1 MRRVFST
8 TAAAVLAAGLALGA
22 AGCSGDGGDTG
33 QVTDPAK
40 ASGTITWWDTSD
52 ATNEAPAFKKLV
64 KDFEASHP
72 KIHVNYVNVPFADAQ
87 NKFKN
92 AAQSGAGAP
101 DVIRAEVGWTTE
113 FASLGYLAP
122 LDGTR
127 ALDKPGDFLPNP
139 AASGRY
145 KGKTYAVPQVTDTLA
160 LLYNKDLLKKAGH
173 ASPPKTLAELK
184 QTALDV
190 KKKTGERGLMLNVDP
205 YYLLPFIYGEGGDLV
220 DAAHKKITIAAPPAV
235 AGVKQVSD
243 LIDSGAAPKP
253 SAQDSYTNQQAAFK
267 DGKVAMI
274 YNGPWSMA
282 DNYGGTAFK
291 DKSNL
296 GVAPVPA
303 GSVKAASPTGGHDY
317 GVYAGSKNLAASYEF
332 VRYMDSA
339 QSQAKI
345 TKDIGLLPTRKSAYA
360 LPDVKNSEQV
370 KLFKPAV
377 DIETPR
383 QWIPEGGLL
392 FDPLLK
398 GYQSLVTGQT
408 DAAGMTKQVA
418 GQYAT
423 LLKGWSR

>member
-1 MRRVFST
+1 MRRGVT
-8 TAAAVLAAGLALGA
+8 VAVAAALVLGA
-22 AGCSGDGGDTG
+22 AACGGGSGGTPR
-33 QVTDPAK
+33 QPVKDPARV
-40 ASGTITWWDTSD
+40 SGTVTWWDTSD

-64 KDFEASHP
+64 KDFQASHP

-101 DVIRAEVGWTTE
+101 DVIRAEIGWTTE
-113 FASLGYLAP
+113 FAALGYLAP

-127 ALDKPGDFLPNP
+127 ALAAPGDFLPNP

-145 KGKTYAVPQVTDTLA
+145 QGRTFAVPQVTDTLA
-160 LLYNKDLLKKAGH
+160 LLYNKDLLKRAGH
-173 ASPPKTLAELK
+173 DAPPATLAELK

-190 KKKTGERGLMLNVDP
+190 QKKTDATGLMLNVDP

-220 DAAHKKITIAAPPAV
+220 DAAHKKITIDDPPAV
-235 AGVKQVSD
+235 AGVRQVTG
-243 LIDSGAAPKP
+243 LIDAGAAPKP
-253 SAQDSYTNQQAAFK
+253 SAQDSYTNTQAAFK

-282 DNYGGTAFK
+282 DNYGGKAFR
-291 DKSNL
+291 DRANL

-317 GVYAGSKNLAASYEF
+317 GVYAGSKHLDAAYEF

-339 QSQAKI
+339 RSQATI
-345 TKDIGLLPTRKSAYA
+345 TKAIGLLPTRRSAYA
-360 LPDVKNSEQV
+360 LPAVSGSAQV
-370 KLFKPAV
+370 RLFKPAV
-377 DIETPR
+377 DKEVPR

-408 DAAGMTKQVA
+408 DAAGMTRQVA
-418 GQYAT
+418 DQYGK
-423 LLKGWSR
+423 LLKGWNR

>member
-1 MRRVFST
+1 MRRVVT
-8 TAAAVLAAGLALGA
+8 VAVAATLVLGA
-22 AGCSGDGGDTG
+22 AACGGGPGDTP
-33 QVTDPAK
+33 QQPAKDPASV
-40 ASGTITWWDTSD
+40 SGTITWWDTSD
-52 ATNEAPAFKKLV
+52 ATNEAPAFQKLV
-64 KDFEASHP
+64 KDFQASHP

-113 FASLGYLAP
+113 FAALGYLAP

-127 ALDKPGDFLPNP
+127 ALDRPGDFLPNP

-145 KGKTYAVPQVTDTLA
+145 QGKTFAVPQVTDTLA
-160 LLYNKDLLKKAGH
+160 LLYNKDLLKQAGH
-173 ASPPKTLAELK
+173 ASPPTTLAELR

-190 KKKTGERGLMLNVDP
+190 QKKTDATGLMLNVDP

-220 DAAHKKITIAAPPAV
+220 DAAHKKITIDDPPAV
-235 AGVKQVSD
+235 NGVKQVTGLMD
-243 LIDSGAAPKP
+243 AGAAPKP
-253 SAQDSYTNQQAAFK
+253 SAQDSYTNTQAAFK

-282 DNYGGTAFK
+282 DNYGGKAFK
-291 DKSNL
+291 NRANL

-317 GVYAGSKNLAASYEF
+317 AVYAGSKNLNASYEF

-339 QSQAKI
+339 QSQATI
-345 TKDIGLLPTRKSAYA
+345 TKAIGLLPTRKSAYA
-360 LPDVKNSEQV
+360 LPAVSGSEQV

-377 DIETPR
+377 DREVPR

-408 DAAGMTKQVA
+408 DATGMTRQVA
-418 GQYAT
+418 DQYAK
-423 LLKGWSR
+423 LLKGWNR